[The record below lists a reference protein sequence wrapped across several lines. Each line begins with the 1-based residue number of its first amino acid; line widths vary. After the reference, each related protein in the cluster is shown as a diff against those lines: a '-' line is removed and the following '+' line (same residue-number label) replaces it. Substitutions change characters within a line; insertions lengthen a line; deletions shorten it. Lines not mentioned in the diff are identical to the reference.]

1 MRRTALIEEYWQ
13 RLLRLLRAGQG
24 LEARELLIRLR
35 AEDAGVYNVCWR
47 LCQHWLGTKLGISLL
62 EALGG
67 FNDIDA
73 EFISPQPTVDDVPK
87 LVRMVHRRGG
97 QVTP

>member
-13 RLLRLLRAGQG
+13 QLLRLLRAGRG
-24 LEARELLIRLR
+24 IEAQELLIRLH
-35 AEDAGVYNVCWR
+35 AEDGGVYNVCWR
-47 LCQHWLGTKLGISLL
+47 RCQEWLGTTLGISLL